1 MPPVK
6 DVLAED
12 FVLGRAVVAR
22 LGKRVVLG
30 RSVVTCVSV
39 RRPLE
44 GFFRRYARWNV
55 MQHQCAG
62 LAAYLGLLLENPGLL
77 AAVAALVDPSVPSL
91 ALAATC
97 CASRMA
103 TDALASCLLRGR
115 CFSLQAL
122 LAGGAKDLLCGAAW
136 IYGLV
141 SRSIE
146 WRSNRLV
153 VLSGS
158 RLGIASSGGRLGLP
172 ELIAERDPSGS
183 RMRRKQP
190 EAGEK
195 LASPVSERRGRRSV
209 AASPAAAAKA

>member
-1 MPPVK
+1 M
-6 DVLAED
+6 LAED

-77 AAVAALVDPSVPSL
+77 AAVAALVDPSVPSV

-103 TDALASCLLRGR
+103 TDALASWLLRGR

-122 LAGGAKDLLCGAAW
+122 LAGGTKDLLCGAAW

-141 SRSIE
+141 SHSIE

-158 RLGIASSGGRLGLP
+158 RLRIASSGGRLGLP
-172 ELIAERDPSGS
+172 ELIAGGNGTRSGS
-183 RMRRKQP
+183 RMKKQTGSWGK
-190 EAGEK
+190 AR
-195 LASPVSERRGRRSV
+195 LARLG
-209 AASPAAAAKA
+209 AAR